1 MTEKNI
7 IPPKKKIEGVS
18 QRAAQAVYQQLEKG
32 RTYFGSSAAMLS
44 HQISSPDYADKE
56 IDKKKAK
63 EYYQKVVDTTDKLKA
78 WIKDKPNAVLVDSVK
93 TINWDEEIIDPETKI
108 LNSGYIDHMIFM
120 GDEIILL
127 TTKDYG
133 KKKNLTV
140 GDEGQI
146 LRAGKEFS
154 GSNIKMSEMVDNWLN
169 YFEIGA
175 SITGIV
181 YMPGEENSVF
191 RNKNWF
197 LQSFRIVEDERFI
210 DLLDEKYDSMED
222 FDKVNVNT
230 SLIAQG
236 IVNCI
241 KPYDEFS
248 RVLNENAIRDYKN
261 IRSR

>member
-1 MTEKNI
+1 MTEI
-7 IPPKKKIEGVS
+7 QIVPPKRKIVGVS
-18 QRAAQAVYQQLEKG
+18 QKAARAVQQQLEKG
-32 RTYFGSSAAMLS
+32 RRYFGSSAAMLS

-56 IDKKKAK
+56 IDKKKSK
-63 EYYQKVVDTTDKLKA
+63 EYYQKVVDTTDKIKA
-78 WIKDKPNAVLVDSVK
+78 WVQDKPNAVIVDSVQ
-93 TINWDEEIIDPETKI
+93 TIKWGEEVIDPETKL
-108 LNSGYIDHMIFM
+108 LNAGYIDHMIFM
-120 GDEIILL
+120 GDEAILL

-133 KKKNLTV
+133 KKKSLTV
-140 GDEGQI
+140 GDGGQI
-146 LRAGKEFS
+146 LRSGKEFS
-154 GSNIKMSEMVDNWLN
+154 GSNIKMTEMVDNWLN

-210 DLLDEKYDSMED
+210 ELLDEKYDSMED
-222 FDKVNVNT
+222 PDKVNINT

-236 IVNCI
+236 VVNCI

-261 IRSR
+261 IRKR